1 VSGIK
6 KIIHSITSF
15 FYLRSDLY
23 LEELSK
29 YLDNRQMKIVKLK
42 LKGYKNIEIADK
54 LEVCPATITNEFKR
68 IRKILETVGYK
79 IDLLKD

>member
-1 VSGIK
+1 MGSD
-6 KIIHSITSF
+6 
-15 FYLRSDLY
+15 FYLN
-23 LEELSK
+23 ELSN
-29 YLDNRQMKIVKLK
+29 YLDDRQFTIVKLK
-42 LKGYKNIEIADK
+42 LEGYKNIEIADK

>member
-42 LKGYKNIEIADK
+42 LKGYKNIEIANE
-54 LEVCPATITNEFKR
+54 LNVCPATITVEFKK
-68 IRKILETVGYK
+68 IRTILKQNNYRE
-79 IDLLKD
+79 DLLKD